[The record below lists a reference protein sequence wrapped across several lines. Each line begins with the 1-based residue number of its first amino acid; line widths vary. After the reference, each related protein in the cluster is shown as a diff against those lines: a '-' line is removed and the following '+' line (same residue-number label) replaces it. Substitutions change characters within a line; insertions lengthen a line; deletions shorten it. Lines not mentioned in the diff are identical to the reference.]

1 MPGQTRFNVST
12 AGVDVRTTGG
22 QTYDDPVVLMHDTV
36 LAGAN
41 VTFAGAVNGTT
52 AGLESLEVQ
61 SPGLTAFTGVVGGV
75 VPLEN
80 LTTDTPGQTRLR
92 TVSTLGDQTYN
103 DPVLLTAVATLAGN
117 DVRFIDTLDG
127 AFALTVNTSG
137 NGSTEFHDRVGG
149 ITPLASILTNADG
162 GQTRFNIAAAGV
174 DVRTTGSLTYND
186 PVVLMQDTV
195 LAGSNVTFAG
205 AVNGTTAGL
214 ESLEVQSPGL
224 TTFTGVVGGTVPL
237 ENLTTDTPGQ
247 TRLHTVSTLGDQ
259 TYNDPVLLTA
269 VATLAGNDVRFFDT
283 LDGAF
288 ALTVNTSGNGST
300 EFHDLVGGNTPLA
313 SILTNADGGQTK
325 FNIAAAGVDVRTTGD
340 QTYNDAVVLMQD
352 TLLVGANVTFAGT
365 DNGTTPGLESLE
377 VRSPGLT
384 IFGGAVGG
392 AVPLES
398 LTTDMP
404 GQTRFNVATAGVDVR
419 TTGDQT
425 YNDPVVL
432 MQHTSLVS
440 TAGRIAFVTTID
452 SDANGPWDLSVESAG
467 VASFGGDVGV
477 GRALRDLIVF
487 TGGPFSLNVNVTAAR
502 NIDVQVRESSA
513 ASADDDLTLLAG
525 AHLTAGG
532 NVLLK
537 AGDDATLVSGAT
549 IAADGTL
556 TIDGDFGDNDPFPT
570 TIAMTSATPMTV
582 DAFGLL
588 RGSAGVLI
596 RGGNDSTD
604 VINLQAN
611 RLASANTVAVQG
623 YRLDAANS
631 GSDEI
636 LLVFSPDYVMSNVGR
651 ITISGGDEAGEDRLT
666 IDHSKDLG
674 RRVLE
679 ISYTTVYDPSDPGF
693 DPVNPVI
700 DGSNATFL
708 GLGTSLGV
716 DVFDFEKY
724 VLKAGNGG
732 HDHVL
737 IRAADQ
743 PFPATPA
750 GAPFQNLV
758 QVIGVSNDG
767 FQQWRLSGWESG
779 ELQGSNV
786 RDLIVNDTNRP
797 MLLQGKEGNDILVG
811 GTSVDAIFSG
821 PGASYDNSGNPFFFT
836 TPNAVLLP
844 FLSNPDPA
852 FIQTTP
858 LAELNRAGDA
868 LIGRDGNDFLFSD
881 IDLFRDGA
889 TLWGLVTLDEPGEAD
904 LLDGAGGAT
913 AATGQTDHAA
923 QFGVGDIVR
932 NITGMLIDGGGQKNV
947 FTWLKAQIMQANLNP
962 VTMTSGAVNM
972 LIDAAFRANQPG
984 KVGLLSPPFSAI
996 LDDFDIDVQPP
1007 PAAALPL
1014 SRLADGASDG
1024 EAEAGP
1030 AGLSSPWSDEADAAF
1045 ATLAD

>member
-1 MPGQTRFNVST
+1 
-12 AGVDVRTTGG
+12 
-22 QTYDDPVVLMHDTV
+22 
-36 LAGAN
+36 
-41 VTFAGAVNGTT
+41 
-52 AGLESLEVQ
+52 
-61 SPGLTAFTGVVGGV
+61 
-75 VPLEN
+75 
-80 LTTDTPGQTRLR
+80 
-92 TVSTLGDQTYN
+92 
-103 DPVLLTAVATLAGN
+103 
-117 DVRFIDTLDG
+117 
-127 AFALTVNTSG
+127 VNTSG

-174 DVRTTGSLTYND
+174 DVRTTGGQTYND

-195 LAGSNVTFAG
+195 LAGSNVTFAGMVNGTTAGLETLEVQSPGLTTFTGVVGGVAPLDSLTTDMPGQTRFNVSTAGVDVRTTGDQTYDDPVVLMQDTVLAGANVTFAG

-300 EFHDLVGGNTPLA
+300 EFHDLVGGITPLA
-313 SILTNADGGQTK
+313 SILTNADGGQTR
-325 FNIAAAGVDVRTTGD
+325 FNIAAAGVDVRTTGS
-340 QTYNDAVVLMQD
+340 QTYD
-352 TLLVGANVTFAGT
+352 
-365 DNGTTPGLESLE
+365 
-377 VRSPGLT
+377 
-384 IFGGAVGG
+384 
-392 AVPLES
+392 
-398 LTTDMP
+398 
-404 GQTRFNVATAGVDVR
+404 
-419 TTGDQT
+419 
-425 YNDPVVL
+425 DPVVL

-537 AGDDATLVSGAT
+537 AGDDATLISGAT
-549 IAADGTL
+549 IAAEGTL

-570 TIAMTSATPMTV
+570 TITMTSATPMTV

-588 RGSAGVLI
+588 QGTAGVLI
-596 RGGNDSTD
+596 RGGDDSTD

-651 ITISGGDEAGEDRLT
+651 MTISGGDEAGEDRLT

-716 DVFDFEKY
+716 DVFDVEKY

-767 FQQWRLSGWESG
+767 FQQWQLSGWESG

-932 NITGMLIDGGGQKNV
+932 IITGMLIDGGGQKNV